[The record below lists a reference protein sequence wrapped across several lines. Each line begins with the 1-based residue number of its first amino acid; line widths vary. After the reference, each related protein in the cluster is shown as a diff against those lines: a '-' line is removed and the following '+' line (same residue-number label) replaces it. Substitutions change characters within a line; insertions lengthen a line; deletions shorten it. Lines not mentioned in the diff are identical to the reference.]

1 MTYKTLTIEL
11 ASDDL
16 VRLQEG
22 VTKFGHITMMMHSLE
37 GHPVYLTVNGAR
49 KQERPRRTTQLPR
62 YDPGKAGSGA

>member
-11 ASDDL
+11 VSEDL

-22 VTKFGHITMMMHSLE
+22 VTKFGHITMMMHSLD

-49 KQERPRRTTQLPR
+49 PNKKPRH
-62 YDPGKAGSGA
+62 